1 VVELRGFGGHD
12 RGMMIGQVDDGGA
25 EHDVPSAREK
35 TGEEHH
41 RRRDRFGGGGEMLA
55 QPQLVEAER
64 VGKHRFFAVLVERAP
79 QRAARRMDRHH
90 EHSQAHI
97 VLPTRDREVLWP
109 VSAVVK
115 MAAAS
120 SLDEA
125 KRDPRASRISLM
137 RHAGTGAMRVRTSES
152 GH

>member
-90 EHSQAHI
+90 EHSQAHM
-97 VLPTRDREVLWP
+97 VLPTSEQEILWP
-109 VSAVVK
+109 VSAGVK
-115 MAAAS
+115 MAVGRSPDDAT
-120 SLDEA
+120 
-125 KRDPRASRISLM
+125 RDP
-137 RHAGTGAMRVRTSES
+137 GACGRELV
-152 GH
+152 